1 MTKAKSV
8 VIKIRFVD
16 LMNKPFPN
24 LYHLIRESKKLIS
37 ENKSDASGLGVPIS
51 RAPGTMLIVSIK
63 HPLTNKMIDIQRPIV
78 VPTQKGTMT
87 IKAPFSIQIV
97 KLRALADNGG
107 SYKRSTHKVAT
118 GKDEYEV
125 KKGQD
130 LYTIA
135 KMHNTTWQ
143 ILAQLNKSTIKDPDE
158 IVPGQVIKV
167 PPKGSSL
174 TSITNDRPDSLKN
187 QTHYKVKK
195 GETLSD
201 ISQRSG
207 VSVEQLKRINGITD
221 PTTLQAEQTIRL
233 HGAGSAQ
240 THTTPK
246 PTPTA
251 RPTPKPSS
259 KPSSSDEGEGF
270 FGGVLESIGEGLG
283 ALGNRAK
290 EGLEGINDA
299 MSGGKNDKPT
309 GGAPA
314 AGTDSG
320 NSSSSISGDY
330 TVKRGDTLSGIA
342 RQHGVDTNDLART
355 NGLKL
360 TDTIRPG
367 DRLTIPKGGA
377 TSSSTGRSSQSS
389 KPDKPVNITT
399 KPSNSSDGTPK
410 VVATTN
416 GACICKAHNLIW
428 GAKVDCDFR
437 KKVIEISQDLWPD
450 DYLAMANNL
459 MAVFA
464 WESGETFKT
473 DAPNQGNSGGT
484 GLIQFMPD
492 TYKGLTGEK
501 AVMETVENYWGKNKN
516 LKRVKQLA
524 KMSEVKQL
532 DLVKKYFEPKRNQK
546 LEFIDF
552 YLQVLFPV
560 SSGKAEHVVFANSTS
575 KLDRT
580 NESLKL
586 KELRVKAYPQNKI
599 DPNNDGKVMKSE
611 IAEAV
616 NHYLTDG
623 LKHKD
628 FKITCSQVV
637 QIPTNNSS
645 IDIVPWMRIA
655 IREGKQWKGT
665 HEKNIKD
672 NYHNLVGISS
682 YKSLVGTAQ
691 AWCASFVNYC
701 LKDSG
706 YPMVTTNDP
715 YDKVRAKAF
724 KKDTVN
730 FVRIENPVY
739 GAIAVSKEV
748 SHVCF
753 VIGRKNKD
761 RFYRLGGNQDQ
772 MIAFDS
778 RKISTYIYYY
788 PKKAWGSHSQ
798 QPAPIVDT
806 QSLIDQGLNSHDSTS
821 TR

>member
-1 MTKAKSV
+1 MSKTKSIVFQLK
-8 VIKIRFVD
+8 FVD
-16 LMNKPFPN
+16 LLNKPFPN
-24 LYHLIRESKKLIS
+24 LYHEIREAGRLIS
-37 ENKSDASGLGVPIS
+37 SARSNSEGLGTPIS
-51 RAPGTMLIVSIK
+51 RPPSTILVVQVR
-63 HPLTNKMIDIQRPIV
+63 HPLTKKMMTVSSRIV
-78 VPTQKGTMT
+78 VPPKKGN
-87 IKAPFSIQIV
+87 IKLKASFSIQTI
-97 KLRALADNGG
+97 KLRALKPSAG
-107 SYKRSTHKVAT
+107 SYKRSTHKVVA

-135 KMHNTTWQ
+135 KIHNTTWQ
-143 ILAQLNKSTIKDPDE
+143 ILAQLNKATIKDPDK
-158 IVPGQVIKV
+158 INSGQIIKV

-174 TSITNDRPDSLKN
+174 TGITNNRPDSLKN

-207 VSVEQLKRINGITD
+207 VSVEQLKRMNGITD
-221 PTTLQAEQTIRL
+221 PTTLQAGQTIKLR
-233 HGAGSAQ
+233 GADSAQ
-240 THTTPK
+240 SHTTPK
-246 PTPTA
+246 PTSTA

-259 KPSSSDEGEGF
+259 SDEDEGF

-283 ALGNRAK
+283 ALGNKAK

-299 MSGGKNDKPT
+299 MSGGKNDKPA

-314 AGTDSG
+314 IST
-320 NSSSSISGDY
+320 NSNSNVSSTSVDY
-330 TVKRGDTLSGIA
+330 TVKSGDTLSGIA
-342 RQHGVDTNDLART
+342 RKHGVDTNDLART

-416 GACICKAHNLIW
+416 DACICKAHNLIW

-464 WESGETFKT
+464 WESGETFKA

-599 DPNNDGKVMKSE
+599 DPNNDGRVMKSE